1 MSSPHQ
7 DSAASSSASTGK
19 VTARSSSTKARKTQG
34 LSHIVERISLPS
46 GPETLKEGD
55 LVIVEDDQV
64 GLVIE
69 ESDTQKLFV
78 RVLKNSK
85 ISWIPKNRIKVL
97 DS

>member
-1 MSSPHQ
+1 M
-7 DSAASSSASTGK
+7 
-19 VTARSSSTKARKTQG
+19 
-34 LSHIVERISLPS
+34 L
-46 GPETLKEGD
+46 
-55 LVIVEDDQV
+55 VEDDQV

-78 RVLKNSK
+78 RVLKNGK